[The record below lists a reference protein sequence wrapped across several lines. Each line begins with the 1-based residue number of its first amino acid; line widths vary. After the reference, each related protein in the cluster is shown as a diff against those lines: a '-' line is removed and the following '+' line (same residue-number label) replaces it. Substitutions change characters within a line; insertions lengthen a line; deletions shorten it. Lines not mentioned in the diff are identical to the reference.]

1 MYIVACIAMTVIL
14 LLKDIFVFEKV
25 YVILM
30 LRH

>member
-30 LRH
+30 LQH